1 MEILSIGSE
10 KAITIE
16 NLTTFNYFSN
26 DEYLKIYLSGFHNK
40 DKENI
45 INKINEFKKM
55 KWFHFGDIDAGGFK
69 IYLNLINKTGIDFSL
84 YLMNKN
90 VLEKY
95 EESCE
100 FLTKNDVKTLEN
112 LLSKCDNEEIKE
124 TFEYMLKENI
134 KLEQEAIK
142 KEDFI

>member
-1 MEILSIGSE
+1 
-10 KAITIE
+10 
-16 NLTTFNYFSN
+16 
-26 DEYLKIYLSGFHNK
+26 
-40 DKENI
+40 
-45 INKINEFKKM
+45 M

-112 LLSKCDNEEIKE
+112 LISKCDNEEIKE
-124 TFEYMLKENI
+124 TIEYMLKENI